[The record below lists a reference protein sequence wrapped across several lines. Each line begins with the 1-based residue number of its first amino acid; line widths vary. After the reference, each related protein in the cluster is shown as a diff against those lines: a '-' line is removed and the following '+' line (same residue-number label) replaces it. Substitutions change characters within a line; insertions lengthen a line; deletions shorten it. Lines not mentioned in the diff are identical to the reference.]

1 MEMYTRKEDYWAML
15 ASTVT
20 DPILS
25 PVYKAIASSVA
36 YFSNVCV
43 RMNAIE
49 YDLSAHTE
57 FSMEYAFGDPTMQ
70 PPSRYPYASIRLV
83 TEPSDE
89 TIEHSTE
96 AEVADAWRLV
106 TAENTHLSFGY
117 SPLFIFYRHMVK
129 NGLAHLNAK
138 VHENAT
144 GLTLQWMLSSG
155 ARVVMEYNNVQMQA
169 WWAECNG
176 ENAAVSDSLQ
186 N

>member
-20 DPILS
+20 DPVLS
-25 PVYKAIASSVA
+25 PVYKAISSSVA

-43 RMNAIE
+43 RINATE
-49 YDLSAHTE
+49 YDLSTHTE
-57 FSMEYAFGDPTMQ
+57 FSVEYAFGDLALEPPT
-70 PPSRYPYASIRLV
+70 RHPYASIRLV
-83 TEPSDE
+83 TEPTDE
-89 TIEHSTE
+89 VIENSTE

-106 TAENTHLSFGY
+106 TASNSHLSFGY

-129 NGLAHLNAK
+129 NGLPQPRAK
-138 VHENAT
+138 VHENST
-144 GLTLQWMLSSG
+144 GLTLEWMLSSG
-155 ARVVMEYNNVQMQA
+155 ARVVMDYNNLSMEA

-176 ENAAVSDSLQ
+176 EVNSLQ